1 MARPLQSHRQPQHR
15 VRMTMAKIQEKTC
28 EVIGWLLDGE
38 DNSQVLVRE
47 RDGQISLQTAS
58 LDSTFGRHAVQTG
71 CFRRGNPII
80 DPVTHETLGYEMV
93 SVENPLVG
101 LGTL

>member
-1 MARPLQSHRQPQHR
+1 MNK
-15 VRMTMAKIQEKTC
+15 TQEKTC
-28 EVIGWLLDGE
+28 EVIGWLLDDDHE
-38 DNSQVLVRE
+38 SQVLVRE

-58 LDSTFGRHAVQTG
+58 LDSTFGRHAIQTG

-93 SVENPLVG
+93 SVPNPLVA
-101 LGTL
+101 LQSL